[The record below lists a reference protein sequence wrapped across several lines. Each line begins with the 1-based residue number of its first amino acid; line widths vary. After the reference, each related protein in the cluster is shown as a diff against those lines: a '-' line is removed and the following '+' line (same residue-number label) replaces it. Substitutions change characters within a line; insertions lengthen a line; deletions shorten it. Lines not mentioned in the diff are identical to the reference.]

1 MFDLHG
7 KTALVTGSSRGIGR
21 AILLALAEHGAT
33 VVMHCRKPCAA
44 AEETADAL
52 KAMGAAYHIVYSDL
66 SQLNGAQQ
74 IFDQVSEMGLQV
86 DILFIN
92 ASIELRRHWT
102 DITDEEYDLQMN
114 TNFRSSIKLLQLFVP
129 AMQERKWGRVIT
141 MGSVQQRKPH
151 EAMLVYSAS
160 KMALCNA
167 CISLA
172 PQLAPDG
179 VTINNLAPGAVR
191 TDRNKDA
198 LSDPAYDEKVRNLIP
213 MKYIGV
219 PQDIA
224 GIAVF
229 MASEESKYMTG
240 QDIYVDGGKGL

>member
-33 VVMHCRKPCAA
+33 VILHCSKPSTNAD
-44 AEETADAL
+44 ETLAMVTN
-52 KAMGAAYHIVYSDL
+52 MGAVCHIVYSDL
-66 SQLNGAQQ
+66 SQKDGAQQ
-74 IFDQVSEMGLQV
+74 IYDQVTAQGLNV
-86 DILFIN
+86 DILFLN

-102 DITDEEYDLQMN
+102 DINDDEYDLQMN
-114 TNFRSSIKLLQLFVP
+114 TNFRSSLKLLQLFVP
-129 AMQERKWGRVIT
+129 PMQQRKWGRVIT
-141 MGSVQQRKPH
+141 VGSVQQRKPH

-160 KMALCNA
+160 KMALYNA
-167 CISLA
+167 AVSLA

-179 VTINNLAPGAVR
+179 VTINNLAPGAIR
-191 TDRNKDA
+191 TDRNAEA

-229 MASEESKYMTG
+229 MASEESKYMTA
-240 QDIYVDGGKGL
+240 QDIYVDGGKCL

>member
-21 AILLALAEHGAT
+21 AMLLAMARQGAT
-33 VVMHCRKPCAA
+33 VIMHCRKPCKAG
-44 AEETADAL
+44 EETLAALGEIGADCHA
-52 KAMGAAYHIVYSDL
+52 VYADL
-66 SQLNGAQQ
+66 SQIDGAGVLYE
-74 IFDQVSEMGLQV
+74 QVAALGLQV
-86 DILFIN
+86 DILFLN
-92 ASIELRRHWT
+92 ASIELRREWT
-102 DITDEEYDLQMN
+102 EITDEEYDLQMN
-114 TNFRSSIKLLQLFVP
+114 TNLRSSIKL
-129 AMQERKWGRVIT
+129 MQKFIPPMQQRKWGRVIT

-160 KMALCNA
+160 KMALCNI

-191 TDRNKDA
+191 TDRNAEA

-219 PQDIA
+219 PEDIA
-224 GIAVF
+224 GMAVF
-229 MASEESKYMTG
+229 LASEESKYMTG